1 VLVGDGEDQEDGKG
15 TEMVGAEEIGRMVV
29 VEDSLEA
36 GVVALDLEVRE
47 VQLEVDGVALDGKV
61 MEVGMATRDLEMVD
75 GVVMQDL
82 E

>member
-15 TEMVGAEEIGRMVV
+15 TEMVGAEEVGRMVV

-61 MEVGMATRDLEMVD
+61 MEVGMATRDLEMVA

>member
-15 TEMVGAEEIGRMVV
+15 TEMVGAEEVGRMVV

-47 VQLEVDGVALDGKV
+47 VQLEVDGGCLLTMHSMTQCLD
-61 MEVGMATRDLEMVD
+61 
-75 GVVMQDL
+75 
-82 E
+82 

>member
-1 VLVGDGEDQEDGKG
+1 
-15 TEMVGAEEIGRMVV
+15 MVV

>member
-47 VQLEVDGVALDGKV
+47 VQLEVDGVLTMHSMTQCLD
-61 MEVGMATRDLEMVD
+61 
-75 GVVMQDL
+75 
-82 E
+82 